1 MASYKK
7 IPANNKQG
15 YKWVCTLEGPPD
27 PVTGKR
33 RQIPRRGDTKKEA
46 YERADA
52 VLQKLKDGIDTKK
65 VKKLTFEKVAW
76 EWLKTYSKRKIKRG
90 TIRIREKEIKI
101 LLRFFAKAIIDKIT
115 HRQYQNAINTLDDE
129 GYARTTIEG
138 VHVTAN
144 MIMKYAIKHMMRSD
158 NPCDGVIIPEKVL
171 TVEELENTS
180 IEDEYLEKNE
190 LTEFFEAVYRHGLAM
205 DLERF
210 YLLAFS
216 GMRSGELC
224 ALKWPDLNFDLN
236 QIRITK
242 TLYNENNNMRLYE
255 LVTPKTKGSIR
266 TIDIDE
272 NVMRLLKEYK
282 ERQNKIITESKKL
295 IPDFHDANFVF
306 CRDNGFPF
314 IQKNVLLRMARILKK
329 TSIKKEATPHIFR
342 HTHIS
347 MLAEA
352 GVDLKTIMQRVGHD
366 DPETT
371 LRIYT
376 HVTEKMRKDANEKIR
391 VHFADI
397 LNFNFNNIDNIDA
410 TPEPVL
416 QET

>member
-1 MASYKK
+1 MDHPS
-7 IPANNKQG
+7 NKQG

-46 YERADA
+46 FKRANA
-52 VLQKLKDGIDTKK
+52 VLQALEDHGIDNKK
-65 VKKLTFEKVAW
+65 VKKFTFEEAAW
-76 EWLKTYSKRKIKRG
+76 EWLKTYSKRNVKPG
-90 TIRIREKEIKI
+90 TVRIRKKEIKI
-101 LLRFFAKAIIDKIT
+101 LLRYMAKVIIDKVT
-115 HRQYQNAINTLDDE
+115 HRQYQSILNDLDDK
-129 GYARTTIEG
+129 GYARNTIEG

-144 MIMKYAIKHMMRSD
+144 MIMKYAIKHKMRTD
-158 NPCDGVIIPEKVL
+158 NPCTGVIIPEKVL

-180 IEDEYLEKNE
+180 IDDEYLEKHE
-190 LTEFFEAVYRHGLAM
+190 LTEFLEAVYRHGLPM
-205 DLERF
+205 DFERF

-224 ALKWPDLNFDLN
+224 ALKWPDLNFNTN
-236 QIRITK
+236 QVRITK
-242 TLYNENNNMRLYE
+242 TLYNENSNMKLYE

-272 NVMRLLKEYK
+272 SVMKLLKEFQ
-282 ERQNKIITESKKL
+282 ERQNKIMAEAKKL

-306 CRDNGFPF
+306 CRENGYPF
-314 IQKNVLLRMARILKK
+314 VQKNVLIRMERLLKK

-366 DPETT
+366 DPKTT
-371 LRIYT
+371 LRIYS
-376 HVTEKMRKDANEKIR
+376 HVTEKMRKNANERIQI
-391 VHFADI
+391 HFTDI
-397 LNFNFNNIDNIDA
+397 LNFNFHNINARARPD
-410 TPEPVL
+410 L